1 MAAEQVGEDG
11 QCEQSPELTG
21 REKGPRSRL
30 AGVGRPRTGDS
41 RHCEGGVLGGDR
53 GTCWDAVG
61 EVARPAAV
69 QGVPQDVPPRVLTR
83 AAQAPLPYEVRRKAT
98 TASAATALPC
108 EQIKTIPVFFVCLFA
123 RSTKDT
129 FFGMP

>member
-1 MAAEQVGEDG
+1 MASVSRVLSSQDGRKAPEAGSLVWGDPALETAVTVKAES
-11 QCEQSPELTG
+11 C
-21 REKGPRSRL
+21 
-30 AGVGRPRTGDS
+30 
-41 RHCEGGVLGGDR
+41 GGTEWDLLGGCRR
-53 GTCWDAVG
+53 GGQTSGC
-61 EVARPAAV
+61 P
-69 QGVPQDVPPRVLTR
+69 GVPQDVPPRVLTR